1 MDTETIYNYDEL
13 KLKLLKFSKHKIIQE
28 EANNIKFLD
37 IKKKIENYKDEAN
50 QKKKFITVFLVSD
63 DKVIMQYDER
73 LDKFYL
79 KFLTHI

>member
-1 MDTETIYNYDEL
+1 MGVEED
-13 KLKLLKFSKHKIIQE
+13 KIIQE
-28 EANNIKFLD
+28 EASNIKFLD
-37 IKKKIENYKDEAN
+37 IKKKIENYKEEPN